1 MLHMGTTLMDKTL
14 PCGRHLLILYLSLYS
29 LPPSS
34 GQGINQALEDIY
46 SLSLLLTA
54 SGNNNMLGAFAYW
67 QDMRQKRVDAVF
79 DWATNNTNVQRLSE
93 AERAKL
99 NANNNKPQ
107 DGSGPDDMSWL
118 YRPKLEDDVK
128 AWIAEHL

>member
-1 MLHMGTTLMDKTL
+1 
-14 PCGRHLLILYLSLYS
+14 
-29 LPPSS
+29 
-34 GQGINQALEDIY
+34 LEDIY

-54 SGNNNMLGAFAYW
+54 SNNKNLHHALAYW

-99 NANNNKPQ
+99 NANNKPQ
-107 DGSGPDDMSWL
+107 GGSGTDDMSWL
-118 YRPKLEDDVK
+118 YRPKLEDEVTT
-128 AWIAEHL
+128 WIAEHL